1 MTFTYKITEAQVLC
15 SSKPEADKIRTG
27 IPVHNRHV
35 LKKNT
40 DAFMFERAQYSSP
53 YSFSKELF

>member
-1 MTFTYKITEAQVLC
+1 MSASSQVTFTYKITEAQVPC
-15 SSKPEADKIRTG
+15 SSKPEADKKTG

-40 DAFMFERAQYSSP
+40 DVFMFERAQYSSP
-53 YSFSKELF
+53 Y